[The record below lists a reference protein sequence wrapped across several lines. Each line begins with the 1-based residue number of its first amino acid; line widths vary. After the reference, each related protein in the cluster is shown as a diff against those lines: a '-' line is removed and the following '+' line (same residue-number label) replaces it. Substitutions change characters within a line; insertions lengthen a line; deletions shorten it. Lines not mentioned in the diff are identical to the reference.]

1 MNRTAVNR
9 TAVNRVLT
17 GAVLAGCLLLSSGAS
32 ALASPAQDSFP
43 EAALYSVVH
52 PEATLPGVNDY
63 TCTPTAAHPEPVVLV
78 HGFLENSYVNWASLG
93 PALAAEGYCV
103 FAIDYGELAGVPV
116 GGFGS
121 IADGAAGLA
130 VFVDEVRHATGA
142 STVALVGHSKGGTI
156 PRYYVRFLGGSEHVS
171 QIVALS
177 PPNYPTPGPPV
188 DEALE
193 RLNVP
198 TDTVPGVRYTTIV
211 TRYDQVVPYTASLLT
226 GPGAHNIV
234 LQDLCPGNT
243 VEHTGISYDGVA
255 QQLVLAALQ
264 GEIEDGE
271 NTAAVNC

>member
-121 IADGAAGLA
+121 IADGAA
-130 VFVDEVRHATGA
+130 D
-142 STVALVGHSKGGTI
+142 
-156 PRYYVRFLGGSEHVS
+156 
-171 QIVALS
+171 
-177 PPNYPTPGPPV
+177 
-188 DEALE
+188 
-193 RLNVP
+193 
-198 TDTVPGVRYTTIV
+198 PGVCGSR
-211 TRYDQVVPYTASLLT
+211 AF
-226 GPGAHNIV
+226 
-234 LQDLCPGNT
+234 
-243 VEHTGISYDGVA
+243 EHAGFD
-255 QQLVLAALQ
+255 
-264 GEIEDGE
+264 
-271 NTAAVNC
+271 TAATSGARLYAM